1 MREKP
6 KKSVLVIFVIRVC
19 LWIVAFVSTVY
30 WMYYSYKLHSQ
41 GIYDPAEY
49 ATAMR
54 PVLYTCLA
62 IAVMAICVSFVLHA
76 VTKRLKNS

>member
-6 KKSVLVIFVIRVC
+6 RTSVVVLFVIRVC

-30 WMYYSYKLHSQ
+30 WMYYSYMLHSQ

-49 ATAMR
+49 ATYMR
-54 PVLYTCLA
+54 PVLYTCLM
-62 IAVMAICVSFVLHA
+62 IAVLAVCASFILHA